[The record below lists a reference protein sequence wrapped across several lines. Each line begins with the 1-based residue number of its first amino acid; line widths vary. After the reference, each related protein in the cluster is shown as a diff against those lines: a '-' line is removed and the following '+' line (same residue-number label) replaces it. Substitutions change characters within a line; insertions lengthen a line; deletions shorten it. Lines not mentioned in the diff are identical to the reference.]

1 MEKYTYSPGVDAP
14 PTGAIA
20 KLTVGTIL
28 KAMYLR
34 KAFEKK
40 KKEPYFCG
48 DLGFCVFLCMGLVF
62 VFGDFPTFCFFRW
75 KSSGGF
81 LQLGHLAWC
90 PGESEVWL
98 GGGVRQDHRWGHRGG
113 GARDSAAEKD
123 VSQKGVRDEVLGC
136 PRKLVNG

>member
-48 DLGFCVFLCMGLVF
+48 DLGFCVFF
-62 VFGDFPTFCFFRW
+62 VYGIGVCFWRFSNLLFFFAENPRVDFCN
-75 KSSGGF
+75 
-81 LQLGHLAWC
+81 LAIW
-90 PGESEVWL
+90 PGAP
-98 GGGVRQDHRWGHRGG
+98 GNPRYG
-113 GARDSAAEKD
+113 SAAEFAKIID
-123 VSQKGVRDEVLGC
+123 GVTEAEVPAIRRRRRTF
-136 PRKLVNG
+136 PRRV

>member
-62 VFGDFPTFCFFRW
+62 VFGDFPTFCFFSLKILGWISATWPFGLVPLGIRGMARRR
-75 KSSGGF
+75 SSPRSSMGS
-81 LQLGHLAWC
+81 QRRRC
-90 PGESEVWL
+90 PRF
-98 GGGVRQDHRWGHRGG
+98 GGGEGRFP
-113 GARDSAAEKD
+113 E
-123 VSQKGVRDEVLGC
+123 GC
-136 PRKLVNG
+136 ER